1 MTAAAVLMSTIS
13 ACAAADSSP
22 AAGPAATTSSMS
34 GQSMTR
40 SVGMTHTAWTQLSIT
55 DSQGKTFTI
64 GDLAGKPVFLEFFA
78 TWCPSCRAQ
87 LAKTNQAAEQ
97 AGSKAVFLAIS
108 VETDLSAADMAKYKS
123 DNKFNAVAFAVMTPD
138 MLSAVVAAFGHDAAN
153 PPSTPHVVVSSDGAV
168 GDLSTGPEDPASIV
182 ASLGS
187 P

>member
-1 MTAAAVLMSTIS
+1 MPELQGS
-13 ACAAADSSP
+13 AGENKPGSR
-22 AAGPAATTSSMS
+22 TS
-34 GQSMTR
+34 R
-40 SVGMTHTAWTQLSIT
+40 
-55 DSQGKTFTI
+55 
-64 GDLAGKPVFLEFFA
+64 LE
-78 TWCPSCRAQ
+78 
-87 LAKTNQAAEQ
+87 
-97 AGSKAVFLAIS
+97 AVFLAIS
-108 VETDLSAADMAKYKS
+108 VETDLSAADVAKYKS